1 MYYFIGIKGSGMA
14 SLATIL
20 SDLGYQV
27 EGSDI
32 EKHFFTEEGLLQR
45 NIKINKYDESNIKE
59 GLTIVKGASIK
70 EDNIEL
76 IKARKLNLEILE
88 YNEMVGK
95 LTDMFKTICICGCHG
110 KTTTTTML
118 EQGLGS
124 ILKMNYL
131 IGDGTGYANKENKF
145 FALESCEYQR
155 HFLKYNP
162 YYTIIT
168 NVDLDHVDYYKDLE
182 DIKDAYSEF
191 ANKTKKMVIACGDD
205 ENTRDLKINKDI
217 IYYGI
222 NDNNDVIAKN
232 ILYKDNGTSFDVVIN
247 NKLYYHYDLPI
258 YGLHQVLDFL
268 SVVTVSYL
276 ENIKGNVLQE
286 NLANFTGAK
295 RRFHITKINNNI
307 IIDDYAHH
315 PNEVK
320 ATINSVK
327 QKYPDKK
334 IVVIFQPH
342 TFSRTKAFY
351 KDFIEIFKKA
361 DYTYLLDIFPAR
373 ERQEDYPDITS
384 KIICEKLENS
394 DIINISD
401 AKILSKYDNT
411 CFVFM
416 SPNDISKLEDDL
428 KELLKKIEI

>member
-1 MYYFIGIKGSGMA
+1 MSKIAKKLTDLIGDTPLLELGTYRDENNLEANLIAKVEYFNPLGSVKDRVANAM
-14 SLATIL
+14 
-20 SDLGYQV
+20 
-27 EGSDI
+27 I
-32 EKHFFTEEGLLQR
+32 ETA
-45 NIKINKYDESNIKE
+45 IKE
-59 GLTIVKGASIK
+59 G
-70 EDNIEL
+70 
-76 IKARKLNLEILE
+76 
-88 YNEMVGK
+88 
-95 LTDMFKTICICGCHG
+95 
-110 KTTTTTML
+110 
-118 EQGLGS
+118 
-124 ILKMNYL
+124 
-131 IGDGTGYANKENKF
+131 
-145 FALESCEYQR
+145 
-155 HFLKYNP
+155 
-162 YYTIIT
+162 
-168 NVDLDHVDYYKDLE
+168 
-182 DIKDAYSEF
+182 
-191 ANKTKKMVIACGDD
+191 
-205 ENTRDLKINKDI
+205 KINKDI

-232 ILYKDNGTSFDVVIN
+232 ILYKDNGTSFDVVIKD
-247 NKLYYHYDLPI
+247 KLYYHYDLPI

-394 DIINISD
+394 DIINIRD

-428 KELLKKIEI
+428 KELLKNKE

>member
-124 ILKMNYL
+124 VLKMNYL

-191 ANKTKKMVIACGDD
+191 ANNTKKMVIACGDD

-232 ILYKDNGTSFDVVIN
+232 ILYKDNGTSFDVVIKD
-247 NKLYYHYDLPI
+247 KLYYHYDLPI

-276 ENIKGNVLQE
+276 ENIKGNILQE

-327 QKYPDKK
+327 QNYPDKK
-334 IVVIFQPH
+334 IVVNFQPH
-342 TFSRTKAFY
+342 TFSRTQAFY

-401 AKILSKYDNT
+401 ARILSKYDNT

-428 KELLKKIEI
+428 KELLKNKE

>member
-27 EGSDI
+27 QGSDI

-124 ILKMNYL
+124 SLKMNYL

-191 ANKTKKMVIACGDD
+191 ANKTKRMVIACGDD
-205 ENTRDLKINKDI
+205 QNTRDLKINKDI

-286 NLANFTGAK
+286 NLANFIGAK

-394 DIINISD
+394 DIINIRD

-428 KELLKKIEI
+428 KELLKNKE

>member
-20 SDLGYQV
+20 SDLGYQI

-59 GLTIVKGASIK
+59 GLIIVKGASIK

-124 ILKMNYL
+124 TLKMNYL

-205 ENTRDLKINKDI
+205 QNTRDLKINKDI

-232 ILYKDNGTSFDVVIN
+232 ILYKENGTSFDVIIN

-258 YGLHQVLDFL
+258 YGLHQALDFL

-276 ENIKGNVLQE
+276 ENIKGNILQE

-428 KELLKKIEI
+428 KELLKNKE

>member
-20 SDLGYQV
+20 TDLGYKV

-59 GLTIVKGASIK
+59 DFIIVKGASIK

-88 YNEMVGK
+88 YNEMVAK
-95 LTDMFKTICICGCHG
+95 LTNMFKTICICGCHG

-118 EQGLGS
+118 EQGLGAT
-124 ILKMNYL
+124 LKMNYL

-168 NVDLDHVDYYKDLE
+168 NVDLDHVDYFKNIE

-191 ANKTKKMVIACGDD
+191 ANKTKKMIIACGDD
-205 ENTRDLKINKDI
+205 QNTRDLKINKNI

-232 ILYKDNGTSFDVVIN
+232 ILYKDNGTSFDVVIK

-258 YGLHQVLDFL
+258 YGIHQVLDFL
-268 SVVTVSYL
+268 SVATISYL
-276 ENIKGNVLQE
+276 ENIKGNILQE

-351 KDFIEIFKKA
+351 KDFIKIFKKA
-361 DYTYLLDIFPAR
+361 NYTYLLDIFPAR
-373 ERQEDYPDITS
+373 ELQEDYPEITS
-384 KIICEKLENS
+384 KIICENLENS

-416 SPNDISKLEDDL
+416 SPNDISKLESDL
-428 KELLKKIEI
+428 KELLENKE

>member
-59 GLTIVKGASIK
+59 GLIIVKGASIK

-118 EQGLGS
+118 EQGLGL

-182 DIKDAYSEF
+182 DIKEAYSEF

-232 ILYKDNGTSFDVVIN
+232 ILYKDNGTSFDVVIK

-258 YGLHQVLDFL
+258 YGVHQVLDFL

-276 ENIKGNVLQE
+276 ENIKGDILQE

-428 KELLKKIEI
+428 KELLKNN

>member
-1 MYYFIGIKGSGMA
+1 
-14 SLATIL
+14 
-20 SDLGYQV
+20 
-27 EGSDI
+27 
-32 EKHFFTEEGLLQR
+32 
-45 NIKINKYDESNIKE
+45 
-59 GLTIVKGASIK
+59 
-70 EDNIEL
+70 
-76 IKARKLNLEILE
+76 
-88 YNEMVGK
+88 MVGK

-124 ILKMNYL
+124 TLKMNYL
-131 IGDGTGYANKENKF
+131 IGDGTGYASKENEF

-232 ILYKDNGTSFDVVIN
+232 ILYKDNGTSFDVVIK

-258 YGLHQVLDFL
+258 YGMHQVLDFL

-276 ENIKGNVLQE
+276 ENIKGNILQE

-428 KELLKKIEI
+428 KELLKNN

>member
-59 GLTIVKGASIK
+59 GLIIVKGASIK

-124 ILKMNYL
+124 SLKMNYL

-191 ANKTKKMVIACGDD
+191 ANKTKRMVIACGDD
-205 ENTRDLKINKDI
+205 QNTRDLKINKDI

-276 ENIKGNVLQE
+276 ENIKGNILQE

-394 DIINISD
+394 DIINIRD

-428 KELLKKIEI
+428 KELLKNKE

>member
-59 GLTIVKGASIK
+59 GLIIVKGASIK

-205 ENTRDLKINKDI
+205 QNTRDLKINKDI

-276 ENIKGNVLQE
+276 ENIKGNILQE

-394 DIINISD
+394 DIINIRD

-428 KELLKKIEI
+428 KELLKNKE

>member
-124 ILKMNYL
+124 VLKMNYL

-191 ANKTKKMVIACGDD
+191 ANKTKRMVIACGDD
-205 ENTRDLKINKDI
+205 QNTRDLKINKDI

-276 ENIKGNVLQE
+276 ENIKGNILQE

-394 DIINISD
+394 DIINIRD

-428 KELLKKIEI
+428 KELLKNKE

>member
-59 GLTIVKGASIK
+59 GLIIVKGASIK

-124 ILKMNYL
+124 SLKMNYL

-191 ANKTKKMVIACGDD
+191 ANKTKRMVIACGDD
-205 ENTRDLKINKDI
+205 QNTRDLKINKDI

-428 KELLKKIEI
+428 KELLKNN

>member
-205 ENTRDLKINKDI
+205 QNTRDLKINKDI

-286 NLANFTGAK
+286 NLANFIGAK

-401 AKILSKYDNT
+401 ARILSKYDNT

-428 KELLKKIEI
+428 KELLKNKE

>member
-76 IKARKLNLEILE
+76 IKARELNLEILE

-124 ILKMNYL
+124 VLKMNYL

-191 ANKTKKMVIACGDD
+191 ANKTKRMVIACGDD

-232 ILYKDNGTSFDVVIN
+232 ILYKDNGTSFDVVIKD
-247 NKLYYHYDLPI
+247 KLYYHYDLPI

-276 ENIKGNVLQE
+276 ENIKGNILQE
-286 NLANFTGAK
+286 NLANFAGAK

-351 KDFIEIFKKA
+351 KEFIEIFKKA

-401 AKILSKYDNT
+401 ARILSKYDNT

-428 KELLKKIEI
+428 KELLKNKE

>member
-76 IKARKLNLEILE
+76 IKARKLNLEIFE

-205 ENTRDLKINKDI
+205 QNTRDLKINKDI

-222 NDNNDVIAKN
+222 NNNNDVIAKN

-276 ENIKGNVLQE
+276 ENIKGNILQE
-286 NLANFTGAK
+286 NLANFIGAK

-361 DYTYLLDIFPAR
+361 DHTYLLDIFPAR

-394 DIINISD
+394 DIININD

-428 KELLKKIEI
+428 KELLKNKE

>member
-205 ENTRDLKINKDI
+205 QNTRDLKINKDI

-247 NKLYYHYDLPI
+247 NKLYYHYNLPI

-320 ATINSVK
+320 ATIKSVR

-334 IVVIFQPH
+334 LVTVFQPH
-342 TFSRTKAFY
+342 TFSRTKEFAN
-351 KDFIEIFKKA
+351 DFIEIFKKA

-428 KELLKKIEI
+428 KELLKNKE

>member
-59 GLTIVKGASIK
+59 GLIIVKGASIK

-182 DIKDAYSEF
+182 DIKEAYSEF

-232 ILYKDNGTSFDVVIN
+232 ILYKDNGTSFDVVIK

-258 YGLHQVLDFL
+258 YGVHQVLDFL

-276 ENIKGNVLQE
+276 ENIKGDILQE

-394 DIINISD
+394 DIIDISD

-411 CFVFM
+411 
-416 SPNDISKLEDDL
+416 
-428 KELLKKIEI
+428 

>member
-205 ENTRDLKINKDI
+205 ENTRDLKINKNI

-276 ENIKGNVLQE
+276 ENIKGNILQE
-286 NLANFTGAK
+286 NLANFIGAK

-361 DYTYLLDIFPAR
+361 DHTYLLDIFPAR

-394 DIINISD
+394 DIININD

-428 KELLKKIEI
+428 KELLKNKE

>member
-131 IGDGTGYANKENKF
+131 IGDGTGYADKENKF

-191 ANKTKKMVIACGDD
+191 ANKTKRMVIACGDD
-205 ENTRDLKINKDI
+205 QNTRDLKINKDI

-258 YGLHQVLDFL
+258 YGVHQVLDFL
-268 SVVTVSYL
+268 SVVTISYL
-276 ENIKGNVLQE
+276 ENIKGNILQE

-428 KELLKKIEI
+428 KELLKNKE

>member
-59 GLTIVKGASIK
+59 RLTIVKGASIK

-191 ANKTKKMVIACGDD
+191 ANKTKRMVIACGDD
-205 ENTRDLKINKDI
+205 QNTRDLKINKDI

-394 DIINISD
+394 DIINIRD

-428 KELLKKIEI
+428 KELLKNKE

>member
-59 GLTIVKGASIK
+59 GLIIVKGASIK

-124 ILKMNYL
+124 VLKMNYL

-191 ANKTKKMVIACGDD
+191 ANKTKRMVIACGDD

-222 NDNNDVIAKN
+222 NDNNDVIAKK
-232 ILYKDNGTSFDVVIN
+232 ILYKDNGTSFDVVIK

-258 YGLHQVLDFL
+258 YGVHQVLDFL

-276 ENIKGNVLQE
+276 ENIKGNILQE

-428 KELLKKIEI
+428 KELLKNKE

>member
-20 SDLGYQV
+20 SDLGYEV

-124 ILKMNYL
+124 TLKMNYL
-131 IGDGTGYANKENKF
+131 IGDGTGYANKENEF

-205 ENTRDLKINKDI
+205 QNTRDLKINKDI

-222 NDNNDVIAKN
+222 DDNNDVIAKN

-247 NKLYYHYDLPI
+247 NELYYHYDLPI

-268 SVVTVSYL
+268 SVVTISYL
-276 ENIKGNVLQE
+276 ENIKGNILQE

>member
-205 ENTRDLKINKDI
+205 QNTRDLKINKDI

-327 QKYPDKK
+327 QKYPNKK

-373 ERQEDYPDITS
+373 ERQEDYLDITS

-428 KELLKKIEI
+428 KELLKNKE

>member
-205 ENTRDLKINKDI
+205 QNTRDLKINKDI

-222 NDNNDVIAKN
+222 NNNNDVIAKN

-276 ENIKGNVLQE
+276 ENIKGNILQE
-286 NLANFTGAK
+286 NLANFIGAK

-401 AKILSKYDNT
+401 ARILSKYDNT

-428 KELLKKIEI
+428 KELLKNKE

>member
-59 GLTIVKGASIK
+59 GLIIVKGASIK

-182 DIKDAYSEF
+182 DIKEAYSEF

-232 ILYKDNGTSFDVVIN
+232 ILYKDNGTSFDVVIK

-258 YGLHQVLDFL
+258 YGVHQVLDFL

-276 ENIKGNVLQE
+276 ENIKGDILQE
-286 NLANFTGAK
+286 NLVNFTGAK

-401 AKILSKYDNT
+401 ARILSKYDNT

-428 KELLKKIEI
+428 KELLKNN

>member
-20 SDLGYQV
+20 SDLGYRV

-76 IKARKLNLEILE
+76 IKARKLNLEIFE

-205 ENTRDLKINKDI
+205 QNTRDLKINKDI

-222 NDNNDVIAKN
+222 NNNNDVIAKN

-276 ENIKGNVLQE
+276 ENIKGNILQE
-286 NLANFTGAK
+286 NLANFIGAK

-361 DYTYLLDIFPAR
+361 DHTYLLDIFPAR

-394 DIINISD
+394 DIININD

-428 KELLKKIEI
+428 KELLKNKE

>member
-118 EQGLGS
+118 EQGLGLS
-124 ILKMNYL
+124 LKMNYL

-205 ENTRDLKINKDI
+205 QNTRDLKINKDI

-268 SVVTVSYL
+268 SVVTVSYW
-276 ENIKGNVLQE
+276 ENIKGNILQE

-351 KDFIEIFKKA
+351 KDFIKIFKKA

-428 KELLKKIEI
+428 KELLKNKE

>member
-191 ANKTKKMVIACGDD
+191 ANKTKRMVIACGDD
-205 ENTRDLKINKDI
+205 QNTRDLKINKYI

-394 DIINISD
+394 DIINIRD

-428 KELLKKIEI
+428 KELLKNKE

>member
-27 EGSDI
+27 QGSDI

-191 ANKTKKMVIACGDD
+191 ANKTKRMVIACGDD
-205 ENTRDLKINKDI
+205 QNTRDLKINKDI

-428 KELLKKIEI
+428 KELLKNKE

>member
-59 GLTIVKGASIK
+59 GLIIVKGASIK

-124 ILKMNYL
+124 VLKMNYL

-182 DIKDAYSEF
+182 DIKEAYSEF

-232 ILYKDNGTSFDVVIN
+232 ILYKDNGTSFDVVIK

-258 YGLHQVLDFL
+258 YGVHQVLDFL

-276 ENIKGNVLQE
+276 ENIKGDILQE
-286 NLANFTGAK
+286 NLVNFTGAK

-401 AKILSKYDNT
+401 ARILSKYDNT

-428 KELLKKIEI
+428 KELLKNKE

>member
-27 EGSDI
+27 QGSDI

-95 LTDMFKTICICGCHG
+95 LTDIFKTICICGCHG

-191 ANKTKKMVIACGDD
+191 ANKTKRMVIACGDD
-205 ENTRDLKINKDI
+205 QNTRDLKINKDI

-428 KELLKKIEI
+428 KELLKNKE